1 MKRRLTL
8 AVTLGLAV
16 AGSPAAAQTV
26 DLASGGS
33 DIPETFST
41 ATDSFDH
48 TRLEVMIPMRDGV
61 RLFTVILIP
70 KHADG
75 PLPIVLTRTPY
86 DAAEATSRVPSPR
99 MAMSL
104 ALSDEPL
111 VRNGY
116 IRVYQDAR
124 GKHGSEGNYIMTLP
138 PIGPLNSGEID
149 HGTDTWDTIDW
160 LLSNVQNNNGRVGIT
175 GVSYAGYLTL
185 MALIDPHPALKA
197 AIPVNAMVDGWI
209 GDDWFHN
216 GAFRVAMLDYVYA
229 QTRSRESSYQIPLGY
244 YDMYSAVLEAGSS
257 GELGRR
263 YGADRLPAWN
273 RLVEN
278 PAYNEFWQGQA
289 VDRLLAAAQLKVPT
303 MTVHGL
309 YDQEDI
315 YGPIATYLTLED
327 KDRGNDMNYLVIGP
341 WIHGQSWGDG
351 SRLGTIRLGADTS
364 MFFRD
369 KVRQAFW
376 DKHLKGVEP
385 SSPIPPVLAYETGA
399 NQWRSYDGWPPEGRI
414 ESTRLY
420 LQDAGNL
427 SFEPPDSGDS
437 FTEYVSDPAKPVPY
451 RVRPI
456 RPVSSGD
463 YESWRWWLT
472 YDQRPFS
479 DRTDV
484 LTFVSEP
491 LTEPLTISGE
501 VAATLYAST
510 SGSDADWVV
519 KLIDLYPNEFPS
531 QPEFGGYQ
539 LMISA
544 DILRGRY
551 RESFENPSPIP
562 SEQVL
567 PYRIRLPNANHTF
580 RPGHRI
586 MVHVQS
592 SWFPLYD
599 RNPQTFVPSIMWAK
613 PADYQKATMR
623 VFHSGGAASFIELPV
638 QPRPRPGS

>member
-197 AIPVNAMVDGWI
+197 AIPVNACLFEGSW
-209 GDDWFHN
+209 
-216 GAFRVAMLDYVYA
+216 
-229 QTRSRESSYQIPLGY
+229 SR
-244 YDMYSAVLEAGSS
+244 
-257 GELGRR
+257 
-263 YGADRLPAWN
+263 
-273 RLVEN
+273 
-278 PAYNEFWQGQA
+278 
-289 VDRLLAAAQLKVPT
+289 
-303 MTVHGL
+303 
-309 YDQEDI
+309 
-315 YGPIATYLTLED
+315 
-327 KDRGNDMNYLVIGP
+327 
-341 WIHGQSWGDG
+341 
-351 SRLGTIRLGADTS
+351 
-364 MFFRD
+364 
-369 KVRQAFW
+369 
-376 DKHLKGVEP
+376 
-385 SSPIPPVLAYETGA
+385 
-399 NQWRSYDGWPPEGRI
+399 
-414 ESTRLY
+414 
-420 LQDAGNL
+420 
-427 SFEPPDSGDS
+427 
-437 FTEYVSDPAKPVPY
+437 
-451 RVRPI
+451 
-456 RPVSSGD
+456 
-463 YESWRWWLT
+463 
-472 YDQRPFS
+472 
-479 DRTDV
+479 
-484 LTFVSEP
+484 TF
-491 LTEPLTISGE
+491 
-501 VAATLYAST
+501 
-510 SGSDADWVV
+510 
-519 KLIDLYPNEFPS
+519 
-531 QPEFGGYQ
+531 
-539 LMISA
+539 
-544 DILRGRY
+544 
-551 RESFENPSPIP
+551 
-562 SEQVL
+562 
-567 PYRIRLPNANHTF
+567 
-580 RPGHRI
+580 
-586 MVHVQS
+586 
-592 SWFPLYD
+592 
-599 RNPQTFVPSIMWAK
+599 
-613 PADYQKATMR
+613 
-623 VFHSGGAASFIELPV
+623 
-638 QPRPRPGS
+638 